1 MVVRIRFGTGRK
13 VERNNGKNRRV
24 ALALS
29 ALLTPGA
36 VMASALG
43 LWRLAADMKWTGE
56 FAISSG
62 LFSHWQVWLGAA
74 LALQLCARLLNRY
87 AKGGDPPDAAAS
99 IASRAA
105 SGAASGRP

>member
-1 MVVRIRFGTGRK
+1 MVVRIRLGKGPKVAGSRRK
-13 VERNNGKNRRV
+13 KRHS
-24 ALALS
+24 ALAVA
-29 ALLTPGA
+29 ALLPPA
-36 VMASALG
+36 AFMAYILG
-43 LWRLAADMKWTGE
+43 LWSIAADLNWTGS
-56 FAISSG
+56 FAIPSG
-62 LFSHWQVWLGAA
+62 IFSHWQAWLGAA